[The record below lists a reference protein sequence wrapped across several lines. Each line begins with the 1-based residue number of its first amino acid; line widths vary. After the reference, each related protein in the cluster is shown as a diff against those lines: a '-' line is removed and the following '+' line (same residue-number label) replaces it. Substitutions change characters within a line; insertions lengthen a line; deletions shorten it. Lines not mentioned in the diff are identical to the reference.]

1 MEFFEK
7 IYFQLNEIRPVTWF
21 DKGSYTNHVDS
32 HGGRGV
38 SEMSTLLIMAKY
50 LVKLSMKGEGG
61 QKSPKNCPD
70 GLSMPPMTSAFIFW
84 TDICAIVYH
93 I

>member
-7 IYFQLNEIRPVTWF
+7 KYFQLNEIRPVSWF

-38 SEMSTLLIMAKY
+38 SEMSTLLIMPKY
-50 LVKLSMKGEGG
+50 LVKLSMKGEGAL
-61 QKSPKNCPD
+61 CHEA
-70 GLSMPPMTSAFIFW
+70 LSNSETKEPRIFKVTQLKFIIRA
-84 TDICAIVYH
+84 T
-93 I
+93 

>member
-7 IYFQLNEIRPVTWF
+7 IYFQLNEIRPVSWF

-32 HGGRGV
+32 HGGRGL
-38 SEMSTLLIMAKY
+38 SEMSTLLIMPKY

-61 QKSPKNCPD
+61 QKSPKNGPH
-70 GLSMPPMTSAFIFW
+70 GLCMTPK
-84 TDICAIVYH
+84 TYLNKKVQNKT
-93 I
+93 

>member
-7 IYFQLNEIRPVTWF
+7 KYFQLNEIRPVSWF

-38 SEMSTLLIMAKY
+38 SEMSTLLIMPKY
-50 LVKLSMKGEGG
+50 LVKLSMKWEGG
-61 QKSPKNCPD
+61 GSKKSNKWSTWFVHDPQDIVEQKGAK
-70 GLSMPPMTSAFIFW
+70 
-84 TDICAIVYH
+84 
-93 I
+93 

>member
-7 IYFQLNEIRPVTWF
+7 KYFQLNEIRPVSWF

-38 SEMSTLLIMAKY
+38 SEMSTLLIMPKY
-50 LVKLSMKGEGG
+50 LFSKTVHEGG
-61 QKSPKNCPD
+61 GGSKKSKKWSTWFVHDP
-70 GLSMPPMTSAFIFW
+70 L
-84 TDICAIVYH
+84 
-93 I
+93 

>member
-7 IYFQLNEIRPVTWF
+7 KYFQLNEIRPVSWF

-38 SEMSTLLIMAKY
+38 SEMSTLLIMPKY

-61 QKSPKNCPD
+61 GQKSPINGPH
-70 GLSMPPMTSAFIFW
+70 GLCMTPKA
-84 TDICAIVYH
+84 
-93 I
+93 